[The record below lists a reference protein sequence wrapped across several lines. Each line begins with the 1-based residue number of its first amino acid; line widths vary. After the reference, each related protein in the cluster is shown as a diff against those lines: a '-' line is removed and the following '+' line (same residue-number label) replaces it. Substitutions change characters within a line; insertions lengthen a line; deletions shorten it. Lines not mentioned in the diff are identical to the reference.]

1 MPDTNITK
9 HKPRAPRVLA
19 IASAGGHWEQLMLL
33 RSAFDDCDVQFV
45 STLRGLEDYG
55 TGRVHLVPDCN
66 RDEKVRSLKACLKIL
81 LLLWKVRPSVVVTT
95 GALPGLI
102 ALFLAKRMGVKTIW
116 IDSVANA
123 EEMSLAG
130 KKAQAHADLWLS
142 QWPDV
147 ARSEG
152 AAYAGSVL

>member
-1 MPDTNITK
+1 MPEFTRTNYE
-9 HKPRAPRVLA
+9 RRRPRVLA

-33 RSAFDDCDVQFV
+33 RSAFDGCDVQFA
-45 STLRGLEDYG
+45 STMRGLEEFG
-55 TGRVHLVPDCN
+55 TEQVRLVPDCN
-66 RDEKVRSLKACLKIL
+66 RNEKVRSMHTCLKIVL
-81 LLLWKVRPSVVVTT
+81 LLLKIRPAVVVTT

-102 ALFLAKRMGVKTIW
+102 ALFFAKRLGAKTIW

-130 KKAQAHADLWLS
+130 KKAQAYADIWLS

-147 ARSEG
+147 ARAEG